1 MRQGII
7 PLLFGLIFPR
17 RLPDPAC
24 GKPGLPLVSKT
35 MASLLPPRYLSFRHL
50 SFVLPLVILLTL
62 FLSFPS
68 LAAMETGETA
78 GPPARVAAPILPVLL
93 QGDLVW
99 REIAPGLESLEL
111 QLGKQKQGSDSATTL
126 SVAPAPA
133 GSRGNLVILRTDPA
147 KCEYSLH
154 MASENRQRRSLRAC
168 ADDFGLDAA
177 INAGMF
183 LPDNLK
189 NTGYM
194 RNATHV
200 NNPRIVANFGAF
212 FLAEPVKKK
221 LPRAVLAEKNEL
233 GDKLEQ
239 KIADY
244 SIAVQNYRLTNAR
257 GEILWPESSESYSIS
272 ALARDKRG
280 RVMFVAAEYQ
290 LSAPDFARVLLLL
303 PLETDLIMY
312 LEGGT
317 QAGLVIRD
325 TGREPGETNSWRI
338 WRGRHGLL
346 SGLGGPE
353 EVELPNVLGVRSLAR
368 P

>member
-1 MRQGII
+1 MTLQSL
-7 PLLFGLIFPR
+7 PLSRR
-17 RLPDPAC
+17 RLVFRRPPQA
-24 GKPGLPLVSKT
+24 LLLLVLLLT
-35 MASLLPPRYLSFRHL
+35 CFLPPHGY
-50 SFVLPLVILLTL
+50 
-62 FLSFPS
+62 
-68 LAAMETGETA
+68 AATEPGDQ
-78 GPPARVAAPILPVLL
+78 PARPAAPLPPVLL
-93 QGDLVW
+93 PGDLIW

-111 QLGKQKQGSDSATTL
+111 QLGRQKQAGDSGAALT
-126 SVAPAPA
+126 VAPLPA
-133 GSRGNLVILRTDPA
+133 TAEKARGNLVILRTDPA

-154 MASENRQRRSLRAC
+154 MASENGQRRSLRAC
-168 ADDFGLDAA
+168 ASEFGLDAA

-212 FLAEPVKKK
+212 FLAGPVKKK
-221 LPRAVLAEKNEL
+221 LPPAVLLEKTEL

-244 SIAVQNYRLTNAR
+244 SIVVQNYRLTSAQ
-257 GEILWPESSESYSIS
+257 GEILWPESLEVYSIS
-272 ALARDKRG
+272 ALARDKQG
-280 RVMFVAAEYQ
+280 RVMFVTAEYQ

-303 PLETDLIMY
+303 PLEVDLVMY
-312 LEGGT
+312 LEGGS
-317 QAGLVIRD
+317 QAGLAIAGG
-325 TGREPGETNSWRI
+325 TEGWRT

-368 P
+368 PETGRP